1 MPKSKGT
8 RTSNFEHIILQKNRF
23 AALEL
28 DSSSDSEE
36 DERDVLEE
44 QDVLEGRAT
53 ENEHGTTEDEDT
65 VQEEVVKGTNKSAQ
79 GEMRKWSNPDSES
92 HVNIFNS
99 PFYKGKRPPFK
110 QNTRP
115 RFVDDEWTSIGEEQG
130 TKVTYEERVA
140 SANEAK
146 TPTGD
151 TIIFPPEEDTTTAAM
166 WAEKVKECLEK
177 AEAARAK
184 PDDFHESLNR
194 LSFFRRPMAK

>member
-1 MPKSKGT
+1 MPRSKGA
-8 RTSNFEHIILQKNRF
+8 RASDLENIVLQKNRF

-28 DSSSDSEE
+28 DSSSDSDSVASASAEP
-36 DERDVLEE
+36 
-44 QDVLEGRAT
+44 
-53 ENEHGTTEDEDT
+53 
-65 VQEEVVKGTNKSAQ
+65 EVVEEEAIK
-79 GEMRKWSNPDSES
+79 GEMTNPDSES

-99 PFYKGKRPPFK
+99 PFYKGKRPAFK

-115 RFVDDEWTSIGEEQG
+115 RFIDDEWTSIGEEPG
-130 TKVTYEERVA
+130 TKVTYEERLPTVRDG
-140 SANEAK
+140 AK

>member
-8 RTSNFEHIILQKNRF
+8 RTSNFEHIVLQKNRF

-36 DERDVLEE
+36 ELES
-44 QDVLEGRAT
+44 
-53 ENEHGTTEDEDT
+53 
-65 VQEEVVKGTNKSAQ
+65 EVEAEVEVK
-79 GEMRKWSNPDSES
+79 GEMRKWTNPDSES

-115 RFVDDEWTSIGEEQG
+115 RFVDDEWTSIGEEHG
-130 TKVTYEERVA
+130 AKVTYEDRVPTVRDG
-140 SANEAK
+140 AK

-151 TIIFPPEEDTTTAAM
+151 TIIFPPEEDITTAAM
-166 WAEKVKECLEK
+166 WAVKVKECLEK

>member
-1 MPKSKGT
+1 MPRSKGAKI
-8 RTSNFEHIILQKNRF
+8 SDLENIVLQKNRF

-28 DSSSDSEE
+28 DSSSDSE
-36 DERDVLEE
+36 V
-44 QDVLEGRAT
+44 
-53 ENEHGTTEDEDT
+53 
-65 VQEEVVKGTNKSAQ
+65 EEVADSADSVDEKPTIT
-79 GEMRKWSNPDSES
+79 GEMRKWTNPDSES

-99 PFYKGKRPPFK
+99 PFYKGKRPAFK

-115 RFVDDEWTSIGEEQG
+115 RFVDDEWTSIGEEHG
-130 TKVTYEERVA
+130 TKVTYEERVP
-140 SANEAK
+140 SLRSEAK

-166 WAEKVKECLEK
+166 WAVKVKECLEK